1 MSPRLAIFG
10 RSSSRACHISLLC
23 HISPFVQNRSLSW
36 NCYDADLNFV
46 NPSPP
51 KRRSAQASSQKLSS
65 PSPRTRRLQP
75 EPTTGSDKGLDAAA
89 LATTA
94 EGLATAAVNRGSGD
108 STAAR

>member
-1 MSPRLAIFG
+1 MQHL
-10 RSSSRACHISLLC
+10 
-23 HISPFVQNRSLSW
+23 SPFVQNRSLSW
-36 NCYDADLNFV
+36 NCYTADLTLV
-46 NPSPP
+46 KPLPP